1 MIFLFKD
8 NKKHMKLDAAYWTNR
23 YNEKSTGWD
32 IGSPSLPLKQYLDQ
46 FQKKDIKILIPGAGN
61 AYEGAYAYFLGFV
74 NTHVLDFSPA
84 PIASFKNRFPNFP
97 SPQIFEENFFTHT
110 GKYDLILEQTFFC
123 ALDRNLRKDYVDKM
137 YDLLNVG
144 GKLVGVL
151 FGREFEHDGPP
162 FGGTADEY
170 KRLFTSRF
178 EIIKLEPC
186 YNSIPPREG
195 TELFFQL
202 IKN

>member
-1 MIFLFKD
+1 
-8 NKKHMKLDAAYWTNR
+8 MKLDAAYWTNR

-61 AYEGAYAYFLGFV
+61 AYEGAYAYFMGFE
-74 NTHVLDFSPA
+74 NTHILDFSPA

-97 SPQIFEENFFTHT
+97 SSQIFEENFFTHT

-137 YDLLNVG
+137 HDLLNVG

-170 KRLFTSRF
+170 KRLFASRF
-178 EIIKLEPC
+178 EVIKLEPC